1 MNATFTIKEKTGYV
15 YGYGY
20 GYVHLPSTQTS
31 TFNSDRMVLD
41 AKAVVAEV
49 NSDILD
55 IDMKYL
61 RTTALPEIGDD
72 FTDEEE
78 LEWDILF
85 AQLHVQ
91 AGLDRLAKEAERQ
104 FAAGETEE
112 GGFAVE

>member
-20 GYVHLPSTQTS
+20 VRLPSTQTS

-41 AKAVVAEV
+41 AKAVVTEV
-49 NSDILD
+49 NSMIRDTHIEH
-55 IDMKYL
+55 L
-61 RTTALPEIGDD
+61 RAIALPEIGDD
-72 FTDEEE
+72 FTDEEDQ
-78 LEWDILF
+78 EWDVLF
-85 AQLHVQ
+85 AQPHVQ

-112 GGFAVE
+112 GGFAIE